1 MPIFNIKKLFNKKSN
16 TLLIDFN
23 NPQPRIH
30 INIDTK
36 KPKICA
42 NMIEYLAYNS
52 IMVDITKYIEHNFT
66 PEEKIAIGQILLES
80 KIANNEPVVK
90 PTSVFKYEE

>member
-1 MPIFNIKKLFNKKSN
+1 MPIFNIIKLFNKKSN

-23 NPQPRIH
+23 DVTPRVH
-30 INIDTK
+30 IDIDIE

-52 IMVDITKYIEHNFT
+52 IMVDITQYIDDNFS
-66 PEEKIAIGQILLES
+66 PEEKITIGQILLES

-90 PTSVFKYEE
+90 PTSVFRHEE